1 MSDSEDEYIAPPHAR
16 MRRAPA
22 PAPDRLL
29 PGGDGDGHPGH
40 AGDGVIGGGVI
51 GGGGGGGGG
60 GDAVA
65 ALNLELIAARPS
77 GALQEA
83 LVSR

>member
-29 PGGDGDGHPGH
+29 PGGDGDGHDGGH
-40 AGDGVIGGGVI
+40 D

-60 GDAVA
+60 GVVA

>member
-40 AGDGVIGGGVI
+40 AGDGHGDGVI
-51 GGGGGGGGG
+51 DGGGGG
-60 GDAVA
+60 GDGDVVA